1 MDFGNYAVWW
11 WYQRQHVSDLGVR
24 LAKNVR
30 LGSRGVDGVQG
41 SAGAVSCVVGSCW
54 WNPSHTKG
62 CTKSW
67 NQWGHLRLYQDASQ
81 DVRKELLEEQLL
93 SQVTYF
99 GHACALVDHTEIDQK
114 KSRIKVQSQD
124 KMLGHS
130 SAERSCVLF
139 LFLDWNLQLKP
150 ETEKQ
155 WLRVRLIC
163 LRIHQ
168 ICERQRCQLKNHKT
182 TYKQIKAREWLLVV
196 GGL

>member
-1 MDFGNYAVWW
+1 MDFGNHAVWW

-54 WNPSHTKG
+54 WNPLHTKG

-99 GHACALVDHTEIDQK
+99 GHACALVDHTEIAKK
-114 KSRIKVQSQD
+114 KSRIKYKVRTRCWDTAVQKD
-124 KMLGHS
+124 LVFC
-130 SAERSCVLF
+130 SCFWIV
-139 LFLDWNLQLKP
+139 NLQLKP
-150 ETEKQ
+150 ETERQ

-168 ICERQRCQLKNHKT
+168 ICERKRCQLKNHKT